1 MADADLTGRRVLLG
15 GHAEDALVEATR
27 RAFEEAG
34 CDVIAP
40 SGGARPPDRESDV
53 AVVFARR
60 PSHVSILD
68 MDDEAL
74 VDDVERQLLT
84 PQRLA
89 LAAARSMVRG
99 SGGAIVLVGS
109 VDAFHAYAG
118 RSASAVAM
126 GGLLGLTR
134 AMAVELAAS
143 GVRTNLVVAGP
154 IGDDDGSAPPATDAR
169 AVERTL
175 LRSPSHRLARP
186 SEVAAAIR
194 FVAGPDAAFMT
205 GQTLRVD
212 GGWASLNQA
221 PEGMRFP

>member
-1 MADADLTGRRVLLG
+1 MADADLAGRRVILG
-15 GHAEDALVEATR
+15 GHAEDVLVEATR

-34 CDVIAP
+34 CDVIEP
-40 SGGARPPDRESDV
+40 SGSPRPPDHDADV
-53 AVVFARR
+53 VVVFARR
-60 PSHVSILD
+60 PSHVPIIET
-68 MDDEAL
+68 DDEVLA
-74 VDDVERQLLT
+74 DDLERQLLA
-84 PQRLA
+84 PRRLA
-89 LAAARSMVRG
+89 IAAARSMARG

-109 VDAFHAYAG
+109 IDAFHAYPG
-118 RSASAVAM
+118 RSTAAVAM

-134 AMAVELAAS
+134 ALAVEIAAS
-143 GVRTNLVVAGP
+143 GVRANLVVAGP
-154 IGDDDGSAPPATDAR
+154 LGIEDGSAPPGTDAS
-169 AVERTL
+169 ALERTL
-175 LRSPSHRLARP
+175 LRSPSHRLAKP